1 MNIAVHASFQIRVFV
16 FCIYVAKNGIVGSY
30 VNSVFSFQRPSIP
43 LSIMAAPIYI
53 PTNSV
58 GWFLFSI
65 PPPIFI
71 ICKLL
76 IMAALTVMRWKL
88 IIVLTCISLIAM
100 LNIFSYGC
108 WPFVCLLWRN
118 VYVGLVS
125 IFWSVCLGFVFILSC
140 MRCLYIL
147 QIKH

>member
-1 MNIAVHASFQIRVFV
+1 MALFHIYICIYTHTYTHIYIHILHFLYPCIDGHLGSFHVLDIVNNTTLNIVVHASFQIRVFV

-76 IMAALTVMRWKL
+76 IMAALTVMR
-88 IIVLTCISLIAM
+88 
-100 LNIFSYGC
+100 
-108 WPFVCLLWRN
+108 
-118 VYVGLVS
+118 
-125 IFWSVCLGFVFILSC
+125 
-140 MRCLYIL
+140 
-147 QIKH
+147 